1 MKVRKLAVALA
12 LAGGLGSGVAQA
24 LGLGDI
30 ELQSYLNEPL
40 EADISLNSS
49 EGVNPNEV
57 FVNLASEDAYRRVGI
72 DRNYFLSRLRFNVS
86 TAADGS
92 LIVNVS
98 TTEPVKEPYLNFL
111 LEVTWPSGRLMREYA
126 VLVDPPV
133 YAEDSGVEET
143 VQAPTTR
150 APAPTPQR
158 QVSAPSAPSRQ
169 APAPRASAGDTL
181 GPTSASD
188 TLWGIA
194 SQVRPNNSVSHQ
206 QVMLAIQ
213 DLNPD
218 AFIGGNINRLKR
230 GQVLRVPSLEQ
241 IESRTAGEASR
252 QVAQQNQQLSTERR
266 AVDARDDAPS
276 APSTGS
282 GAASSGPDELKL
294 LVADEEGPRD
304 ADDGGSAGGQGQL
317 AGGVDAGSAVA
328 MEELEATRRENED
341 LSGRVEDLQDQ
352 VETLQRLLEL
362 KNTQLAEFEQAVS
375 EGDTPQSP
383 SPVDGGDDVATGE
396 AAGDDAMTGEGDASQ
411 DGMAADTGLEP
422 AADMEGE
429 VPSDMAGDES
439 DLAGDDGMM
448 PDAGDETSDADTMT
462 AGPDADADMVA
473 DGEADMAGMDQ
484 SSGQPESAAGEQA
497 APATTAANEPK
508 KAAPPAP
515 QPEPEK
521 GFPDNLIDEIMTNPM
536 YQIGLGGG
544 VVALLLG
551 LLLVARRNASKEKE
565 FYEQLT
571 SESDDEGD
579 SISLGDEVETGE
591 EAAPQDAEERVDPI
605 AEADT
610 YVAYGRT
617 DQAVSTLENAI
628 SREPSRTDLRL
639 KLLSVYADAEDR
651 DSFEK
656 QYSELEAFEDEQ
668 AIAEAESLRAR
679 LEEAESVPSIDDLE
693 SQLMSDSFGAT
704 QPEEDEQPEAAQPQA
719 DDDAL
724 TADLEG
730 ALEGLDENDAEE
742 DDRDTRD
749 RPIEYDLSDID
760 VKSGEDDAGA
770 ESADAD
776 ETAEPASEDDGY
788 SLEFDSVESADSA
801 DDFDAELAEL
811 EQSLDLGDD
820 AETGLEDSDSDSL
833 EDEFASLDLEDGDLD
848 SLLGEDQAAE
858 SKGSGKDELESL
870 DDLDIDSLDLEEPT
884 RKESAETPSLT
895 DEDLLADDEFSALD
909 SGSES
914 SEDAGAQ
921 DDLVVGED
929 GALDESFLDELDAEL
944 DKVAGEDESDAL
956 ADDDGGLDDLELD
969 ISDEDLAL
977 MEEVAEE
984 QPAQSEPAAEAP
996 EAPDAQTD
1004 SDELAAGDAD
1014 LPVADDLADEDLDVP
1029 LADESVDEAADAGHV
1044 AEESDQAESK
1054 AEGRSTVPDI
1064 DESEL
1069 GDDDDFDFLA
1079 GTDEAAT
1086 KLDLA
1091 RAYIEMGDS
1100 DGARDILEEVAIE
1113 GNDQQKAEAQD
1124 LLKTLS

>member
-143 VQAPTTR
+143 VQAPTTQ
-150 APAPTPQR
+150 APTPQR
-158 QVSAPSAPSRQ
+158 QVSAPSTPSRQ
-169 APAPRASAGDTL
+169 APAAPRASAGDTL

-241 IESRTAGEASR
+241 IQSRTAGEASR

-276 APSTGS
+276 APSTDS
-282 GAASSGPDELKL
+282 GTASSGPDELKL
-294 LVADEEGPRD
+294 LVADDEGSRD

-362 KNTQLAEFEQAVS
+362 KNTQLAEFEQSVS
-375 EGDTPQSP
+375 EGDAPQVSA
-383 SPVDGGDDVATGE
+383 PVEGGDDITTNE
-396 AAGDDAMTGEGDASQ
+396 AAGDDAMASEVDASQ
-411 DGMAADTGLEP
+411 DGMADDIGLEP
-422 AADMEGE
+422 ATDVEGE
-429 VPSDMAGDES
+429 APTELAGDES
-439 DLAGDDGMM
+439 ELADDDGMM
-448 PDAGDETSDADTMT
+448 PDGGDEATGSDTMT
-462 AGPDADADMVA
+462 AEPDAETGMAA
-473 DGEADMAGMDQ
+473 DGETDMAGMDQ
-484 SSGQPESAAGEQA
+484 SSSQPESAAGEQA
-497 APATTAANEPK
+497 APATTAAKEPK

-571 SESDDEGD
+571 NESDDEGD
-579 SISLGDEVETGE
+579 SIALGDEVETGE

-730 ALEGLDENDAEE
+730 ALEGLDENGVEE

-760 VKSGEDDAGA
+760 VKSGEDDAGV
-770 ESADAD
+770 ESAEAD
-776 ETAEPASEDDGY
+776 ETTEPASEDDGY
-788 SLEFDSVESADSA
+788 SLEFDSVESTDSA

-820 AETGLEDSDSDSL
+820 VETGLESADSDSL
-833 EDEFASLDLEDGDLD
+833 EDEFASLDLDDGDLD
-848 SLLGEDQAAE
+848 GLLEDDQATQ
-858 SKGSGKDELESL
+858 SKDADKDELESL
-870 DDLDIDSLDLEEPT
+870 DDLDIDALDLEEPSQE
-884 RKESAETPSLT
+884 ESTETPSLT
-895 DEDLLADDEFSALD
+895 DEDPLATEDFSALE

-914 SEDAGAQ
+914 TDDAGAQ
-921 DDLVVGED
+921 GDLVVGED

-956 ADDDGGLDDLELD
+956 AGDDGGLDDLELD

-984 QPAQSEPAAEAP
+984 QPAQPESDAEVP
-996 EAPDAQTD
+996 EALDSPAD
-1004 SDELAAGDAD
+1004 SDDLEAADAD
-1014 LPVADDLADEDLDVP
+1014 LSVADDLTDEDLDIP
-1029 LADESVDEAADAGHV
+1029 LADESVDDTADAGQE
-1044 AEESDQAESK
+1044 AKESDQSESK
-1054 AEGRSTVPDI
+1054 AEGRSAVPDI